1 MSRTMLT
8 DSVEIS
14 DEKANELVNAFMI
27 AIPTLPKSVISPVK
41 TQANHV
47 II

>member
-1 MSRTMLT
+1 MSRAMLT

-27 AIPTLPKSVISPVK
+27 AIPALPKSVISPVK
-41 TQANHV
+41 TQTNYV
-47 II
+47 IN